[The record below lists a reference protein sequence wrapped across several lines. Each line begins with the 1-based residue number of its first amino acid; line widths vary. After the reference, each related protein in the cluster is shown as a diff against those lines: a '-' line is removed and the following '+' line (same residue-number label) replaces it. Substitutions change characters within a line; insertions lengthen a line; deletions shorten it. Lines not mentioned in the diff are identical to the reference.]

1 MSLPRFPN
9 LLRAA
14 LLLAAAAAIAGCTGG
29 RDAYAITD
37 SGTMIKFQTD
47 DPGSIDNEVTVTGL
61 DSGESL
67 LQIDFR
73 PETGALYGLTSSNR
87 IATVD
92 ADTGLATLV
101 SATPFLTAPATLNQP
116 VMDFNPAQDFIRV
129 IDYQPGG
136 SATAT
141 NILRINPETG
151 ALIQS
156 DGTVLRYNDS
166 DTNDGEIPQLAAI
179 AHSNNDIDATT
190 TTLYGLEFTTQ
201 SLVRVTNAGVLTTIG
216 ILDRQ
221 FVTTAGFD
229 VVRERGRQPRRPRH
243 SPTSRSPSATTRRA
257 STRSRS
263 PTATPPVPPPTP
275 AARPSAAIARSARW
289 RCRRTRRSARASL
302 TDRSPESLQARCVRA
317 FFVVCAAA
325 GRYHPFI
332 PFRPSCPCA

>member
-1 MSLPRFPN
+1 MSLLRIRT

-14 LLLAAAAAIAGCTGG
+14 VLLVAAAAITGCMDG
-29 RDAYAITD
+29 RDAYAVTD

-73 PETGALYGLTSSNR
+73 PETGALYGLTSRNR
-87 IATVD
+87 IATID

-101 SATPFLTAPATLNQP
+101 SATPFLTAPATLNLP
-116 VMDFNPAQDFIRV
+116 VMDFNSAQDFIRV

-136 SATAT
+136 STTAT

-179 AHSNNDIDATT
+179 AHSNNDVDATT

-201 SLVRVTNAGVLTTIG
+201 SLVRITNAGVLTTLG
-216 ILDRQ
+216 VLDRQ
-221 FVTTAGFD
+221 FVSTAGFD
-229 VVRERGRQPRRPRH
+229 IVRERGDNPEDLGIAYVAIAERNNTARFYEIDLADGNTSGAAANASGATIGGDRQIR
-243 SPTSRSPSATTRRA
+243 SLAVSPS
-257 STRSRS
+257 
-263 PTATPPVPPPTP
+263 PPK
-275 AARPSAAIARSARW
+275 RNGF
-289 RCRRTRRSARASL
+289 L
-302 TDRSPESLQARCVRA
+302 
-317 FFVVCAAA
+317 
-325 GRYHPFI
+325 Y
-332 PFRPSCPCA
+332 

>member
-61 DSGESL
+61 DSGETL

-229 VVRERGRQPRRPRH
+229 VVRERGDNPEDLG
-243 SPTSRSPSATTRRA
+243 
-257 STRSRS
+257 
-263 PTATPPVPPPTP
+263 TAYV
-275 AARPSAAIARSARW
+275 AIAERNNTARFYEIALADGNTSGAATNTSGATIGGDRQIRSLAV
-289 RCRRTRRSARASL
+289 
-302 TDRSPESLQARCVRA
+302 SPNPPKRKGFA
-317 FFVVCAAA
+317 
-325 GRYHPFI
+325 Y
-332 PFRPSCPCA
+332 

>member
-9 LLRAA
+9 LLRAVA
-14 LLLAAAAAIAGCTGG
+14 LLAAAAAITACTDG

-37 SGTMIKFQTD
+37 SGTMISFQTD
-47 DPGSIDNEVTVTGL
+47 DPGSIDNEVTITGL
-61 DSGESL
+61 DSGETL

-92 ADTGLATLV
+92 AATGLATLV

-229 VVRERGRQPRRPRH
+229 IVRERGDNPEDLGTAYVAIAERNNTARFYEIALADGNTSGAATNTSGATIGGDRQIRSLAV
-243 SPTSRSPSATTRRA
+243 SPT
-257 STRSRS
+257 
-263 PTATPPVPPPTP
+263 PPK
-275 AARPSAAIARSARW
+275 R
-289 RCRRTRRSARASL
+289 
-302 TDRSPESLQARCVRA
+302 DGFQ
-317 FFVVCAAA
+317 F
-325 GRYHPFI
+325 
-332 PFRPSCPCA
+332 